1 MTTDGQTNV
10 ASSGTPRPQAA
21 NRPDRGVAQFV
32 RARLTW
38 GRMYRTASY
47 LRSALWVTPIVA
59 IVLIYLLAPL
69 LRMLDSYLDWNV
81 TGLGVSGATA
91 LYQTV
96 ITWSLSFLVFTFG
109 SLLVAVQIA
118 GGQLTPRV
126 IATTLLRDNVVRF
139 SVGLFVFTLLLAV
152 AGLNR
157 LGTTVPQLVTTL
169 VGVLGVA
176 CLMVFLFLIDYAARL
191 LRPVSILARVGNQGI
206 EVLQSVYPSLA
217 SADHDER
224 TRTHVQLPAA
234 AREVVHT
241 GRSKIL
247 LAVDLASLIEEARR
261 HDGVIELVPQIGDF
275 IAPDEPLFRLY
286 ASAAAIDD
294 YRLRAAV
301 ALGDE
306 RTMEQDPVFAFRI
319 LVDIALKGL
328 SPAINDPT
336 TAVVAIDQIHRL
348 LRMAGKRRLHSDE
361 VVDVS
366 GRVRLIQRTPD
377 WDDFVLVACA
387 EIRACGAN
395 SLQIARRLRAMIDN
409 LLALLPAYRHAPLLQ
424 EKQRL
429 DAALEA
435 VFTRPD
441 ELALA
446 RTPDVQGLGGSAAR
460 SHR

>member
-1 MTTDGQTNV
+1 MTTDGQTTG
-10 ASSGTPRPQAA
+10 ASSGTPRGQAA
-21 NRPDRGVAQFV
+21 KRPNQGVAQFI
-32 RARLTW
+32 RTRLTW
-38 GRMYRTASY
+38 GWMYRAVSY
-47 LRSALWVTPIVA
+47 LRSSLWVTPIVA

-96 ITWSLSFLVFTFG
+96 ITLSLSFLVFTFG

-152 AGLNR
+152 TGLNR
-157 LGTTVPQLVTTL
+157 LGTTVPSLVTALTA
-169 VGVLGVA
+169 VLGIA

-206 EVLQSVYPSLA
+206 EVLQAVYPNLA

-234 AREVVHT
+234 AREVMHI

-247 LAVDLASLIEEARR
+247 LAVDLAPLIEEARR

-275 IAPDEPLFRLY
+275 IASDEPLFRLY
-286 ASAAAIDD
+286 AGAAAIDD
-294 YRLRAAV
+294 RRLRAAV

-336 TAVVAIDQIHRL
+336 TAVLAIDQIHRL

-361 VVDVS
+361 VVDAS
-366 GRVRLIQRTPD
+366 GRVRLVQRTPD

-460 SHR
+460 SDR

>member
-1 MTTDGQTNV
+1 MTSNRQPTVT
-10 ASSGTPRPQAA
+10 SSGTPRPIAA
-21 NRPDRGVAQFV
+21 KRLDPGVAQFI
-32 RARLTW
+32 RTRLSW

-59 IVLIYLLAPL
+59 IVLIYLLMPL
-69 LRMLDSYLDWNV
+69 LRALDSYLDWDV
-81 TGLGVSGATA
+81 TGLGVPGATA
-91 LYQTV
+91 MYQTV
-96 ITWSLSFLVFTFG
+96 ITLSLSFLVFTFG
-109 SLLVAVQIA
+109 SLLVAIQVA

-126 IATTLLRDNVVRF
+126 IATTLLRDHVVRG

-152 AGLNR
+152 GGLNR
-157 LGTTVPQLVTTL
+157 LGTTVPHLVTALT
-169 VGVLGVA
+169 GVLGIA
-176 CLMVFLFLIDYAARL
+176 CLMVFLFLIDYAARM
-191 LRPVSILARVGNQGI
+191 LRPVSILARVGHQGI
-206 EVLQSVYPSLA
+206 EVLEAVYPSLA

-224 TRTHVQLPAA
+224 TRTHAQLPAA
-234 AREVVHT
+234 AREVMHA

-247 LAVDLASLIEEARR
+247 LAVDLATLIEEAGR

-275 IAPDEPLFRLY
+275 IAPGEPLFRLY
-286 ASAAAIDD
+286 RGAAAIDD
-294 YRLRAAV
+294 YRLRATLAF
-301 ALGDE
+301 GDE

-319 LVDIALKGL
+319 LVDIALKAL

-336 TAVVAIDQIHRL
+336 TGVLAIDQIHRL
-348 LRMAGKRRLHSDE
+348 LRVAGKRRLHSDE
-361 VVDVS
+361 VVDAS

-435 VFTRPD
+435 SFTRPD

-446 RTPDVQGLGGSAAR
+446 RMPDMQGLGGSTAR
-460 SHR
+460 THR

>member
-1 MTTDGQTNV
+1 MTTDDQTTV
-10 ASSGTPRPQAA
+10 ASSSAPRPQAA
-21 NRPDRGVAQFV
+21 NRPDQGTAQFI
-32 RARLTW
+32 RTRLTW
-38 GRMYRTASY
+38 GRMYRTVSY
-47 LRSALWVTPIVA
+47 LRSALWGMPIVA

-69 LRMLDSYLDWNV
+69 LRLLDSYLDWNV

-96 ITWSLSFLVFTFG
+96 ITLSLSFLVFTFG
-109 SLLVAVQIA
+109 SLLVAIQIA

-152 AGLNR
+152 AGANR
-157 LGTTVPQLVTTL
+157 LGTTVPHLVTTL
-169 VGVLGVA
+169 IGVLGVA

-224 TRTHVQLPAA
+224 THTHVQLPAA
-234 AREVVHT
+234 AREVVYT
-241 GRSKIL
+241 GRSKVL

-275 IAPDEPLFRLY
+275 IASDEPLFSLY
-286 ASAAAIDD
+286 AG
-294 YRLRAAV
+294 RLRAAV

-319 LVDIALKGL
+319 LVDIGLKAL

-336 TAVVAIDQIHRL
+336 TAVLAIDQIHRL

-361 VVDVS
+361 VVDAS
-366 GRVRLIQRTPD
+366 GHVRLVQRTPD

-387 EIRACGAN
+387 EIRAYGAN

-446 RTPDVQGLGGSAAR
+446 RIPDVQGLGGSAAR
-460 SHR
+460 NRR